1 MQNRPMDRATAA
13 ALLGVAPDAD
23 PDEVRRAYR
32 VWVRIAHPDAG
43 GDPEH
48 FARVS
53 QARSV
58 LLEAAPQGPSAS
70 VPPASWSVG
79 NGPIQEPPA
88 VVRASLSSVIRRPRQ
103 WALLTILGVTV
114 AGLAE
119 LPLLGV
125 GPVVAAALAGVASS
139 IWAVLVARSTLSPEA
154 DTGHRMAVIVLA
166 WLPMAVV
173 LVAVSSVTGTGFVSV
188 LPVVALP
195 LVAVVGWLNAGA
207 GLWRPVMAPKA
218 R

>member
-1 MQNRPMDRATAA
+1 MDRSMNRAAAA
-13 ALLGVAPDAD
+13 ALLGVDADAD

-48 FARVS
+48 FARVGE
-53 QARSV
+53 ARRV
-58 LLEAAPQGPSAS
+58 LLQPVSQRPSAG
-70 VPPASWSVG
+70 VPPESWSVR
-79 NGPIQEPPA
+79 NGPGPEVPA
-88 VVRASLSSVIRRPRQ
+88 VVRVPLTSVAHRPRQ
-103 WALLTILGVTV
+103 WVLV
-114 AGLAE
+114 A
-119 LPLLGV
+119 LLGV
-125 GPVVAAALAGVASS
+125 MVIGLAALPLAGLSLVVAAALAGVASS
-139 IWAVLVARSTLSPEA
+139 AWAVLVARSSLAPEA
-154 DTGHRMAVIVLA
+154 DTGHLMAVIALA
-166 WLPMAVV
+166 WIPLAVL
-173 LVAVSSVTGTGFVSV
+173 LVAVSAVMGTGFVSV